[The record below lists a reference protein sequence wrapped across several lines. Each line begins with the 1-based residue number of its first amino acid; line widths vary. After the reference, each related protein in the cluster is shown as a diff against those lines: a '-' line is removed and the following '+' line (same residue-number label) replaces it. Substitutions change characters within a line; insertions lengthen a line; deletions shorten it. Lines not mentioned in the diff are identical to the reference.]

1 ERQLI
6 CTAEAAWDLAVG
18 PSALAVGERFRSP
31 VAPEVVLGTVSEV
44 EPPRALALTTAPG
57 RPGDAVRLT
66 LGEGTGHGARLML
79 EVSGTDPDERDD
91 AVPAWGADVLARIVR
106 EVARLAGVRCPPP
119 SGAAV
124 LLCRCARA
132 GGGLRIDR
140 QAVRCAPPSTS
151 TIVPVMLGLVASSTI
166 ACATSS
172 AVAILRVGRPA
183 ATESNR
189 ARRSASGSMF
199 HHGVST

>member
-1 ERQLI
+1 MREEGGTTLVLSHSFDDRPGAASFTTGWEQCLAGLAESLDGRAPTPPEDRGEARHEELVELFGLDRPTISTTGTGWRLRFERQLI

-18 PSALAVGERFRSP
+18 PSALAVGEKFRSP
-31 VAPEVVLGTVSEV
+31 VAPEVMFGTVAEV

-106 EVARLAGVRCPPP
+106 EVARLAGVR
-119 SGAAV
+119 
-124 LLCRCARA
+124 
-132 GGGLRIDR
+132 
-140 QAVRCAPPSTS
+140 
-151 TIVPVMLGLVASSTI
+151 
-166 ACATSS
+166 
-172 AVAILRVGRPA
+172 
-183 ATESNR
+183 
-189 ARRSASGSMF
+189 
-199 HHGVST
+199 